1 MQSQNKIFGDGV
13 IFSHGSPTLLQTQMY
28 QQVHHRQCCFIDSLK
43 QGVASEK
50 TVASADMPDTRIR
63 Q

>member
-13 IFSHGSPTLLQTQMY
+13 IFSHGSPTLFQTQMY
-28 QQVHHRQCCFIDSLK
+28 QQVHHRQCCFMTVSNT
-43 QGVASEK
+43 GVASEK